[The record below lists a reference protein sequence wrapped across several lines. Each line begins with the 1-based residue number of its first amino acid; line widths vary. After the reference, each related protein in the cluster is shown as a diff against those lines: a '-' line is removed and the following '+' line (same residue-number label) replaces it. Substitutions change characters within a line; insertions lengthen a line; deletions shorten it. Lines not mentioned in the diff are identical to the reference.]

1 MLLVA
6 ISSLPPICSPTFS
19 FMGGVGKMF
28 SNENL
33 NSAYIKALTP
43 PVLNT
48 LHCNPNWNSNHN
60 RWWALPWWILEVESA
75 MSLWKLEHKK
85 MQLSHIFNQLH
96 WRSII
101 ILLNAHSDLALVAF
115 GCMALISIR
124 IYSDKQCHMPA
135 QASPMVFS
143 MWACQNIS
151 PIKSKV

>member
-1 MLLVA
+1 MSTSKEYRSWTSGLDPES
-6 ISSLPPICSPTFS
+6 ISTSDQYATLHWKSWMRFTNLQSHFQ
-19 FMGGVGKMF
+19 FYGWGWKNV

-33 NSAYIKALTP
+33 SSAYIKALTP

-85 MQLSHIFNQLH
+85 MQQSHIFNQLH
-96 WRSII
+96 WRSM

-124 IYSDKQCHMPA
+124 I
-135 QASPMVFS
+135 
-143 MWACQNIS
+143 
-151 PIKSKV
+151 